1 MTRMQKPANM
11 IELDLRVAAEAW
23 GEAIAELEQV
33 CAQALEA
40 GAEAGGLSGQVSVL
54 LTDDGEI
61 QTLNRDWRG
70 KDKPTDVL
78 SFEADEMDKPFL
90 GDIAVSLGVSS
101 KDAEVRGIEL
111 GQHLSHLLIHGL
123 LHLAGYDH
131 IEDTDAAKMEAL
143 EVQALAS
150 LGWPDPYS

>member
-1 MTRMQKPANM
+1 MQKPANM

-23 GEAIAELEQV
+23 SEAIAGLEQV
-33 CAQALEA
+33 CVRALNA

-54 LTDDGEI
+54 LTDDAEI

-70 KDKPTDVL
+70 RDKPTDVL

-90 GDIAVSLGVSS
+90 GDIALSLGVSR
-101 KDAEVRGIEL
+101 KDAEVRSIDL
-111 GQHLSHLLIHGL
+111 AQHLSHLLIHGL
-123 LHLAGYDH
+123 LHLAGHDH

>member
-1 MTRMQKPANM
+1 M

-33 CAQALEA
+33 CVRALEA

-54 LTDDGEI
+54 LTDDAEI

-90 GDIAVSLGVSS
+90 GDIAVSIGVSS
-101 KDAEVRGIEL
+101 KDAETRGIEL
-111 GQHLSHLLIHGL
+111 AQHLSHLLIHGL

-131 IEDTDAAKMEAL
+131 IEDTDAVKMEAL

>member
-1 MTRMQKPANM
+1 MQKPANM
-11 IELDLRVAAEAW
+11 IELDLRVAAAAW
-23 GEAIAELEQV
+23 SEAIAELEQV
-33 CAQALEA
+33 CLRALNA

-54 LTDDGEI
+54 LTDDAEI
-61 QTLNRDWRG
+61 QVLNRDWRG

-90 GDIAVSLGVSS
+90 GDIAVSIGVSCR
-101 KDAEVRGIEL
+101 DATARGIEL
-111 GQHLSHLLIHGL
+111 AQHLSHLLIHGL
-123 LHLAGYDH
+123 LHLAGHDH
-131 IEDTDAAKMEAL
+131 IEDTDAVKMEAL

>member
-1 MTRMQKPANM
+1 MMRMQKLAKM
-11 IELDLRVAAEAW
+11 IELDLRVEAEAW
-23 GEAIAELEQV
+23 GAAIAELEQV
-33 CAQALEA
+33 CLRALDA
-40 GAEAGGLSGQVSVL
+40 GADAGGLSGQVSVL
-54 LTDDGEI
+54 LTDDAEI

-78 SFEADEMDKPFL
+78 SFEADDMDKPFL
-90 GDIAVSLGVSS
+90 GDIAVSIGVSS
-101 KDAEVRGIEL
+101 RDADARGIGL

-123 LHLAGYDH
+123 LHLAGHDH

>member
-1 MTRMQKPANM
+1 MQKPVKM
-11 IELDLRVAAEAW
+11 IELDLRVETEDW
-23 GEAIAELEQV
+23 GAAIAELEQV
-33 CAQALEA
+33 CLRALNA

-54 LTDDGEI
+54 LTDDAEI

-90 GDIAVSLGVSS
+90 GDIAVSIGVSS
-101 KDAEVRGIEL
+101 RDATARGIEL
-111 GQHLSHLLIHGL
+111 AQHLSHLLIHGL
-123 LHLAGYDH
+123 LHLAGHDH